1 MIQRSPAP
9 VALILNGGGARGAY
23 QAGVLAGLLELLDAD
38 RNPQFRNPFDI
49 ICGSSA
55 GSINA
60 AGLACR
66 ADKPHEAVDHIQQL
80 WGSLRTN
87 DIFHADPLQ
96 LLATSVHWVATLAL
110 GWLAPRLRDHVPHSM
125 LDNSPLRDLLEESLD
140 FDRLQRNLAQQHVG
154 ALAITAAA
162 YTTGEHLT
170 FYQSDERI
178 RPWSRNL
185 RRAIPGVIGVDHLM
199 ASSAIPFMFPAQS
212 LQVSKQT
219 QWCGDGTM
227 RQLAPISPA
236 IHLGAHKVLIV
247 GTGYADNTYH
257 EQECKDPPYP
267 SLAQISGY
275 ALSNIFLDSVST
287 DIERMER
294 INTLLA
300 YMPANVLQS
309 QSLRPVSTFAI
320 TPSRS
325 LDEIATR
332 HIHQMPTAARTL
344 FRVLGV
350 SSKSGPTTGGALI
363 SYLLFESGYTQELIE
378 LGKTDTMSRREEVL
392 AFFKEAS

>member
-9 VALILNGGGARGAY
+9 VALVLNGGGARGAY
-23 QAGVLAGLLELLDAD
+23 QAGVLAGLLELLDPD

-66 ADKPHEAVDHIQQL
+66 ADRPHEAVDHIQQL

-178 RPWSRNL
+178 RPWTRNL

-212 LQVSKQT
+212 LQVGKQT

-236 IHLGAHKVLIV
+236 IHLG
-247 GTGYADNTYH
+247 
-257 EQECKDPPYP
+257 
-267 SLAQISGY
+267 
-275 ALSNIFLDSVST
+275 
-287 DIERMER
+287 
-294 INTLLA
+294 
-300 YMPANVLQS
+300 
-309 QSLRPVSTFAI
+309 
-320 TPSRS
+320 
-325 LDEIATR
+325 
-332 HIHQMPTAARTL
+332 
-344 FRVLGV
+344 
-350 SSKSGPTTGGALI
+350 
-363 SYLLFESGYTQELIE
+363 
-378 LGKTDTMSRREEVL
+378 
-392 AFFKEAS
+392 